1 MLALYRGNAIARRQ
15 INRAARY
22 GAGLLGGAA
31 AAGYGVRRAV
41 RATRRRV
48 RRRHQLGGGYQPP
61 AALSGR
67 ARGRRYTRT
76 RGFVSGGRTQASK
89 IRKLEKFVAA
99 QTSVRV
105 CRNFFSTTINA
116 AENDQNILEQQCP
129 NVTTLQSC
137 IDDLRFFNPSVPNTL
152 ITTDLQSATFPQN
165 IAMNYYCRI
174 TLKNNYISPVRVRV
188 YLCKVKA
195 DTGISGLTAMTN
207 GLADNPSGA
216 LVITD
221 LSIRPRDSEQFKDLW
236 SSKLV
241 KSTILKAGQQCV
253 SSHAS
258 GSFSLDPATL
268 DSHTSAFQRK
278 LKGAVF
284 LIVVNGLLAHN
295 TTGPDVGLEQ
305 VRLDV
310 QRDFVIKA
318 FYDSGG
324 VDLHDIQIVNS
335 LDTFATTPALSS
347 HQPVAVNQG
356 FDTDGP

>member
-1 MLALYRGNAIARRQ
+1 MLALYRGNAVARRQ

-22 GAGLLGGAA
+22 GAGVFAGAGAA
-31 AAGYGVRRAV
+31 GLGVRRAL
-41 RATRRRV
+41 RAAGRRSRRRYAD
-48 RRRHQLGGGYQPP
+48 RGP
-61 AALSGR
+61 APAPLSGR
-67 ARGRRYTRT
+67 ARGRKFTRT
-76 RGFVSGGRTQASK
+76 RGFVSGGKSQASK

-105 CRNFFSTTINA
+105 CRSFFSTTIFA
-116 AENDQNILEQQCP
+116 AQNLQNILEQQCP
-129 NVTTLQSC
+129 NVTTLQGC

-165 IAMNYYCRI
+165 ILMNSYTRI
-174 TLKNNYISPVRVRV
+174 TMKNNYQSDVRVRV

-195 DTGISGLTAMTN
+195 DTGISGITAMSN
-207 GLADNPSGA
+207 GLADNPSGSLA
-216 LVITD
+216 ITN

-241 KSTILKAGQQCV
+241 NSKILKPGQQCV
-253 SSHAS
+253 SSYAS

-268 DSHTSAFQRK
+268 DSHTSAFQKK

-284 LIVVNGLLAHN
+284 LIIVNGMLAHN
-295 TTGPDVGLEQ
+295 NEGTPDIGIEQ
-305 VRLDV
+305 CGLDV

-324 VDLHDIQIVNS
+324 VDLHDIQIVNG
-335 LDTFATTPALSS
+335 LDAFVTTPALAA
-347 HQPVAVNQG
+347 HQPVVDLQSFA
-356 FDTDGP
+356 TA